1 MLRVLPPTSYPG
13 CQRLFQCGFRFLSS
27 LYSVAARGFGQ
38 HRKFPPH
45 ARKTSGTQGTHIKPV
60 LQQIRLLTGL
70 NVVGKTRNTAF
81 QLVLPQCCKTSCT
94 FSFRLRAV
102 SLFCS
107 PSSKTRDTQMA
118 TRVRPR
124 FARLLAVQFVARFTE
139 VLDDTVD
146 RIIHSPVNKFNG
158 KYYLLDKD
166 SSSGMVL
173 SIYCTTKA

>member
-1 MLRVLPPTSYPG
+1 MNCKIKKNQCRIFYSKDLGQVCFYIFVKVSMSPGIDLASVEKLRHGKTGNKKQATCLATLLQKELNSDVA
-13 CQRLFQCGFRFLSS
+13 RF
-27 LYSVAARGFGQ
+27 
-38 HRKFPPH
+38 
-45 ARKTSGTQGTHIKPV
+45 TTHIKPV

-124 FARLLAVQFVARFTE
+124 FARLLAV
-139 VLDDTVD
+139 
-146 RIIHSPVNKFNG
+146 
-158 KYYLLDKD
+158 
-166 SSSGMVL
+166 
-173 SIYCTTKA
+173 

>member
-1 MLRVLPPTSYPG
+1 MSPGIDLASVEKLRHGKTGNKKQATCLATLLQKELNSDVA
-13 CQRLFQCGFRFLSS
+13 RF
-27 LYSVAARGFGQ
+27 
-38 HRKFPPH
+38 
-45 ARKTSGTQGTHIKPV
+45 TTHIKPV

-124 FARLLAVQFVARFTE
+124 FARLAA
-139 VLDDTVD
+139 
-146 RIIHSPVNKFNG
+146 SPLPRAA
-158 KYYLLDKD
+158 LLSLNLKKKRDCSQ
-166 SSSGMVL
+166 SSFRCPFYRSFRWHCRPNNSL
-173 SIYCTTKA
+173 SSE